1 MSQYISLAGV
11 YDGLTADVPYGAFAG
26 FYEKVFSLYGI
37 KPQIVLDMACG
48 TGTLTSIMADRGFE
62 MIGVDASEEML
73 AVAYEKTEK
82 CSIKPLLLCQRLE
95 DLDLYGTVGAA
106 VSSLDCLN
114 YIHSEKLAE
123 VFRKMH
129 LFIEPGGVLVFDIL
143 MPEALEALDG
153 QVFIDENDE
162 TFCVWRTEYDYC
174 TKSCRY
180 GMDVFVR
187 NGDMWERSFE
197 EHIEYAH
204 SVDTVVTLLKAS
216 GFDSIKVFDAGS
228 CLECLPAEDKDRRS
242 FIAARRTIDDGGTAN
257 G

>member
-11 YDGLTADVPYGAFAG
+11 YDGLTADVPYGAFAS

-82 CSIKPLLLCQRLE
+82 CKIKPLLLCQRLE

-123 VFRKMH
+123 VFRKLH
-129 LFIEPGGVLVFDIL
+129 LFIEPG
-143 MPEALEALDG
+143 
-153 QVFIDENDE
+153 
-162 TFCVWRTEYDYC
+162 
-174 TKSCRY
+174 SCIRY
-180 GMDVFVR
+180 
-187 NGDMWERSFE
+187 S
-197 EHIEYAH
+197 Y
-204 SVDTVVTLLKAS
+204 
-216 GFDSIKVFDAGS
+216 AGS
-228 CLECLPAEDKDRRS
+228 S
-242 FIAARRTIDDGGTAN
+242 
-257 G
+257 